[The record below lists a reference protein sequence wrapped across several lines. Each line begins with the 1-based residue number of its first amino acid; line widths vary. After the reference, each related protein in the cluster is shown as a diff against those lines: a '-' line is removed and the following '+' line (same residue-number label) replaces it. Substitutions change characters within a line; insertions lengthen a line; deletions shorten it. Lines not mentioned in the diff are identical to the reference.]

1 MTLVQD
7 FLPAEADT
15 SNDMTTNQ
23 AIVDACREA
32 GFKAYIE
39 WWVVCLEWRNKQS
52 MRLKLVDFRLIGLRP
67 LSINDQLWIKF
78 LN

>member
-1 MTLVQD
+1 MLSYYRPWLLGCFTGDTRHMTLVQD

-39 WWVVCLEWRNKQS
+39 
-52 MRLKLVDFRLIGLRP
+52 
-67 LSINDQLWIKF
+67 
-78 LN
+78 